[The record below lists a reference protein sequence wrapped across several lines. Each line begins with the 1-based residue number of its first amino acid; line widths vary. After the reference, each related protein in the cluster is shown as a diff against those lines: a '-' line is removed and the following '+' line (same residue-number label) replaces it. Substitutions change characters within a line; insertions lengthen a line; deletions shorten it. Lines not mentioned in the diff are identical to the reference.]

1 MKIRFWIIFLALAN
15 MAFWLWLYANS
26 DLSQREPDRLRREF
40 NADKITVLANA
51 SIPPATAMPNSAT
64 VGVETVAVPPP
75 LTSTEAPPL
84 TPVVVVPKLMKDA
97 PSAVDPSRALAAA
110 PAVPST
116 APAPA
121 TVTPVAPARPVNK
134 TVVVKNIARDHNPV
148 ADGKN
153 SCLRVG
159 AFAAN
164 ETKPFQQ
171 ILQKL
176 KLKTYAKTV
185 LGKKSEHFVIFVGP
199 YKTQKLA
206 QQELQKLKS
215 KASYAQLSS
224 GAPWQIILGSFT
236 QKEAAQ
242 AGQKR
247 LANVGVKGK
256 ISAIG
261 ASEVNFDL
269 SGLNATQSQ
278 QLKATVKKLRKA
290 NVRPCP

>member
-51 SIPPATAMPNSAT
+51 SIPPATEMPNSAT
-64 VGVETVAVPPP
+64 VGVETVAVPPS
-75 LTSTEAPPL
+75 LTTTDAPPL
-84 TPVVVVPKLMKDA
+84 APVVVVPKLMKDA
-97 PSAVDPSRALAAA
+97 PSVTASPKAQA
-110 PAVPST
+110 AVPAT
-116 APAPA
+116 PTIPTIAPAPA
-121 TVTPVAPARPVNK
+121 PTAPVDK
-134 TVVVKNIARDHNPV
+134 TVVMKNIARDHNPV
-148 ADGKN
+148 VDETN

-159 AFAAN
+159 TFAAN
-164 ETKPFQQ
+164 ETKFFQK

-185 LGKKSEHFVIFVGP
+185 LGKKNERFVIFAGP

-215 KASYAQLSS
+215 KASYAHLST

-269 SGLNATQSQ
+269 NGLNATQSQ
-278 QLKATVKKLRKA
+278 QLKAAVKKLRKA
-290 NVRPCP
+290 SVRPCS

>member
-97 PSAVDPSRALAAA
+97 PSATEPPRALAAV
-110 PAVPST
+110 PAIP
-116 APAPA
+116 
-121 TVTPVAPARPVNK
+121 TPPVDK
-134 TVVVKNIARDHNPV
+134 AAVVKNIARDHNPV

-247 LANVGVKGK
+247 LANVGIKGK
-256 ISAIG
+256 ISATG
-261 ASEVNFDL
+261 TNEVNFDL
-269 SGLNATQSQ
+269 NGLNATQSQ
-278 QLKATVKKLRKA
+278 QLKAAVKKLRKA